1 MRNTNEKTITV
12 KREDLLAKLKENKDI
27 HEKEYAELQEAY
39 LDACEQKAK
48 ELVVVTKCR
57 NFDSSSS
64 FWERPQKP
72 SCHIE
77 DYEVAIGMF
86 EMEVNDEVVIT
97 QSEFEQYVLDKWTW
111 ARSFALSKTAYGME

>member
-12 KREDLLAKLKENKDI
+12 NRVELLGKLRANKEI
-27 HEKEYAELQEAY
+27 HEKDYAELQEAY
-39 LDACEQKAK
+39 LDACEMKAK
-48 ELVVVTKCR
+48 ELIDATEAR
-57 NFDSSSS
+57 NFNLSSS

-111 ARSFALSKTAYGME
+111 ARSFALSKTAYGMD